1 MESHG
6 GAIFHIGPIGVTSAM
21 VTMSAITLGLCLFA
35 ILSTRHLTE
44 RPGKAQN
51 VAEKVVE
58 MLLNFLTGIIGR
70 ENARAFLPFLGTI
83 FLFILISN
91 YSGILPLAGR
101 IPGLAAPTSSL
112 SITAALA
119 TCTFLYTHYVGI
131 KRHGKHYIQHF
142 TKPIIFMFPIL
153 LMEAFIRPLSL
164 TLRLYGNIYG
174 EEAVT
179 MEIANLAPM
188 IAPLALNALSL
199 LLGFVQAMVFVMLS
213 CVYISEA
220 AGAAH

>member
-70 ENARAFLPFLGTI
+70 ENARAFLPFLGTM

-91 YSGILPLAGR
+91 YSGILPW
-101 IPGLAAPTSSL
+101 LAA
-112 SITAALA
+112 
-119 TCTFLYTHYVGI
+119 
-131 KRHGKHYIQHF
+131 
-142 TKPIIFMFPIL
+142 FPDWL
-153 LMEAFIRPLSL
+153 RQPLRFPSPQRWRP
-164 TLRLYGNIYG
+164 
-174 EEAVT
+174 
-179 MEIANLAPM
+179 
-188 IAPLALNALSL
+188 ALSFTPIML
-199 LLGFVQAMVFVMLS
+199 ASSGMVNTISSILPSRSSS
-213 CVYISEA
+213 CSRFC
-220 AGAAH
+220 